1 MEFEAFLPAP
11 HGQDHP
17 SDMEGPEVPDGMK
30 VDSEG
35 NLYCTGPGGVLIFT
49 PEGRHLGTI
58 QPAEQPSNVAWGDA
72 DGKTLYMSGG
82 TDSVLKAPKVVDS
95 FQFGGFPSL
104 QSLKNARNTTP
115 RKVGDHKWK
124 YLIFQQVRTWGTIL
138 PKADVVT

>member
-11 HGQDHP
+11 HGQDHR

-72 DGKTLYMSGG
+72 DGKTLYM
-82 TDSVLKAPKVVDS
+82 T
-95 FQFGGFPSL
+95 
-104 QSLKNARNTTP
+104 ARNGLYRIRLNIQGLP
-115 RKVGDHKWK
+115 PVS
-124 YLIFQQVRTWGTIL
+124 VR
-138 PKADVVT
+138 